1 MGLETDHVV
10 SEEALYSVFECS
22 ICQNLVDLDALVTTA
37 CSHCYC
43 RLCLHQWLE
52 RDNNKH
58 GSAGGGAGVGV
69 GGNVSVSNPKCP
81 TCNRDLLYSNKTTT
95 TQSSS
100 SKSSSS
106 AAYSSTTMMI
116 GQRAVTVQPLVDSQ
130 PLAHRV
136 LQRIQVHC
144 TLRGVDCTWKGDYGD
159 LQSHLLSQT
168 AHNEEVSSTSTS
180 TTTTRATTAAAT
192 RAAAAASRQQQQQHH
207 QPSAE
212 TTNGGGDGDGGGPQ
226 PMETTEEEEEAEPS
240 EISAAASSQRRFTFA
255 QSYKNQANDRFSSGH
270 YSEARDLYSKALSN
284 LIPPV
289 GTSTSTVGTA
299 GTATTTTPTLKTA
312 VLDEPSVALAAT
324 LYSNRAATYLAVQK
338 YPAAVDDAEQAVRL
352 DPGYTKAYV
361 RQARGLVQLGKFTDA
376 CRVLQAGLVQTPT
389 AQVLATELATATR
402 LAQQMEEGLLHL
414 QHDEYTD
421 AKSVFGNLLRDTNS
435 ESVLLGAG
443 RADLGLGL
451 TASTLRLTIQV
462 LKQNPQSAEGYLVRG
477 HCLCLMGELEAG
489 VKLLKESMRLD
500 PDSTTTRTILK
511 DCKKVQVLLKQGHE
525 QFFHR
530 DFVGAVEQFQ
540 AAIAASPLLPPK
552 CPLYGTLHTECAQ
565 SYMRLKQY
573 DAALKECALVLY
585 ACDDDVKAW
594 LLKFQALHGLNR
606 HQEALD
612 EASDLMQHWGSNNEH
627 IRKAHDKADF
637 EVRKANRPDFYAMM
651 GISSLASEKEIKKA
665 YRQATLEF
673 HPDRF
678 AGNQHTDERR
688 KKAEKDFQ
696 ILGDGLEILS
706 DDFKRQLYDEGYD
719 LEAIKER
726 VEAAQR
732 AAHMGGDHYH
742 HGRR

>member
-1 MGLETDHVV
+1 
-10 SEEALYSVFECS
+10 
-22 ICQNLVDLDALVTTA
+22 
-37 CSHCYC
+37 
-43 RLCLHQWLE
+43 
-52 RDNNKH
+52 
-58 GSAGGGAGVGV
+58 
-69 GGNVSVSNPKCP
+69 
-81 TCNRDLLYSNKTTT
+81 
-95 TQSSS
+95 
-100 SKSSSS
+100 
-106 AAYSSTTMMI
+106 MMI
-116 GQRAVTVQPLVDSQ
+116 GNQAVTVQPLTSSQ

-168 AHNEEVSSTSTS
+168 AHNEDISTSTGAAAA
-180 TTTTRATTAAAT
+180 TATNTRATASAT
-192 RAAAAASRQQQQQHH
+192 RQQQQQR
-207 QPSAE
+207 QPSQSVD
-212 TTNGGGDGDGGGPQ
+212 TTSGGGDPQ
-226 PMETTEEEEEAEPS
+226 PMETEEAETC
-240 EISAAASSQRRFTFA
+240 AAATSQRRFTFA
-255 QSYKNQANDRFSSGH
+255 QSYKDQANDRFSSGH

-284 LIPPV
+284 LIPV
-289 GTSTSTVGTA
+289 QTSATPTATA
-299 GTATTTTPTLKTA
+299 GATATATD
-312 VLDEPSVALAAT
+312 VLDSKSAALAAA
-324 LYSNRAATYLAVQK
+324 LYSNRAATYLAVK
-338 YPAAVDDAEQAVRL
+338 DYPAAVDDAAQATRL

-361 RQARGLVQLGKFTDA
+361 RQARALVQTGKFTAA
-376 CRVLQAGLVQTPT
+376 CRVLETGLVQKPG
-389 AQVLATELATATR
+389 APVLVQELAVATR
-402 LAQQMEEGLLHL
+402 LAQQMEQGLWHL
-414 QHDEYTD
+414 QNLEYAA
-421 AKSVFGNLLRDTNS
+421 AKSVFGNLLRETNS
-435 ESVLLGAG
+435 ASVLLGAG

-451 TASTLRLTIQV
+451 VTSTLRLTIQV

-511 DCKKVQVLLKQGHE
+511 DCRKVQVLLKQGHE
-525 QFFHR
+525 KFFHR
-530 DFVGAVEQFQ
+530 DFLGAVEQFD
-540 AAIAASPLLPPK
+540 AAICAGPLLPPK
-552 CPLYGTLHTECAQ
+552 CPLYGTLHTECALA
-565 SYMRLKQY
+565 YLRLKQY

-585 ACDDDVKAW
+585 ACDDDERAW

-612 EASDLMQHWGSNNEH
+612 EATDLMQHWGSNSEQ
-627 IRKAHDKADF
+627 IRKAYDKADF

-651 GISSLASEKEIKKA
+651 GISPLASEKEIKKA

-688 KKAEKDFQ
+688 KTAEKDFHL
-696 ILGDGLEILS
+696 LGDGLEILS

-742 HGRR
+742 HGRRS

>member
-1 MGLETDHVV
+1 
-10 SEEALYSVFECS
+10 
-22 ICQNLVDLDALVTTA
+22 
-37 CSHCYC
+37 
-43 RLCLHQWLE
+43 
-52 RDNNKH
+52 
-58 GSAGGGAGVGV
+58 
-69 GGNVSVSNPKCP
+69 
-81 TCNRDLLYSNKTTT
+81 
-95 TQSSS
+95 
-100 SKSSSS
+100 
-106 AAYSSTTMMI
+106 
-116 GQRAVTVQPLVDSQ
+116 
-130 PLAHRV
+130 
-136 LQRIQVHC
+136 
-144 TLRGVDCTWKGDYGD
+144 
-159 LQSHLLSQT
+159 
-168 AHNEEVSSTSTS
+168 
-180 TTTTRATTAAAT
+180 
-192 RAAAAASRQQQQQHH
+192 
-207 QPSAE
+207 
-212 TTNGGGDGDGGGPQ
+212 
-226 PMETTEEEEEAEPS
+226 
-240 EISAAASSQRRFTFA
+240 
-255 QSYKNQANDRFSSGH
+255 
-270 YSEARDLYSKALSN
+270 
-284 LIPPV
+284 
-289 GTSTSTVGTA
+289 
-299 GTATTTTPTLKTA
+299 
-312 VLDEPSVALAAT
+312 
-324 LYSNRAATYLAVQK
+324 
-338 YPAAVDDAEQAVRL
+338 
-352 DPGYTKAYV
+352 
-361 RQARGLVQLGKFTDA
+361 
-376 CRVLQAGLVQTPT
+376 
-389 AQVLATELATATR
+389 
-402 LAQQMEEGLLHL
+402 
-414 QHDEYTD
+414 
-421 AKSVFGNLLRDTNS
+421 
-435 ESVLLGAG
+435 LLGTG

-477 HCLCLMGELEAG
+477 HCLCLMGELDAG

-525 QFFHR
+525 KFFHR
-530 DFVGAVEQFQ
+530 DFMGAVEQFN
-540 AAIAASPLLPPK
+540 AAIAACPLLPPK

-565 SYMRLKQY
+565 AYMRLKQY

-612 EASDLMQHWGSNNEH
+612 EATDLMQHWGSNNEQ
-627 IRKAHDKADF
+627 IRKAYDKADF

-696 ILGDGLEILS
+696 ILGDGLEILT

>member
-1 MGLETDHVV
+1 MGLETEHVV
-10 SEEALYSVFECS
+10 SEEALYSVFECA

-37 CSHCYC
+37 CSHCFC

-52 RDNNKH
+52 RDVN
-58 GSAGGGAGVGV
+58 AVATV
-69 GGNVSVSNPKCP
+69 NPKCP
-81 TCNRDLLYSNKTTT
+81 TCNRDLLYSNTK
-95 TQSSS
+95 S
-100 SKSSSS
+100 SKS
-106 AAYSSTTMMI
+106 AAYSSTMMI
-116 GQRAVTVQPLVDSQ
+116 GKQAVTVQPLTDSQ

-168 AHNEEVSSTSTS
+168 AHNEDSGSTYGAGA
-180 TTTTRATTAAAT
+180 ATTAAT
-192 RAAAAASRQQQQQHH
+192 RTAASRQG
-207 QPSAE
+207 QPSVK
-212 TTNGGGDGDGGGPQ
+212 TTNGDGPQ
-226 PMETTEEEEEAEPS
+226 PMEAETEEP
-240 EISAAASSQRRFTFA
+240 EISAATSSQRRFTFA
-255 QSYKNQANDRFSSGH
+255 QSYKDQANDRFSSGH

-284 LIPPV
+284 LIPV
-289 GTSTSTVGTA
+289 STSTVGT
-299 GTATTTTPTLKTA
+299 PKT
-312 VLDEPSVALAAT
+312 VLDQESAALAAA
-324 LYSNRAATYLAVQK
+324 LYSNRAATYLAVK
-338 YPAAVDDAEQAVRL
+338 EYPAAVDDAEKAVGL
-352 DPGYTKAYV
+352 DPAYTKAYV
-361 RQARGLVQLGKFTDA
+361 RQARALIQLGKFTDA
-376 CRVLQAGLVQTPT
+376 CRVLQAGLVQKPG
-389 AQVLATELATATR
+389 AQVLETELSTATR

-414 QHDEYTD
+414 KNGEYTD

-435 ESVLLGAG
+435 ASVLLGAG

-477 HCLCLMGELEAG
+477 HCLCLMGELDAG

-525 QFFHR
+525 KFFHR
-530 DFVGAVEQFQ
+530 DFMGAVEQFN
-540 AAIAASPLLPPK
+540 AAIAACPLLPPK

-565 SYMRLKQY
+565 AYMRLKQY

-612 EASDLMQHWGSNNEH
+612 EATDLMQHWGSNNEQ
-627 IRKAHDKADF
+627 IRKAYDKADF

-696 ILGDGLEILS
+696 ILGDGLEILT